1 MLKRKTVSMKHNSK
15 IRGTLVGKVEVCYWK
30 SKGHPIFGVV
40 SLPPKD
46 WPCNCINTPA
56 PGAASTAAST
66 SPIRIERKHTHTE
79 QRYNLHVYFLK

>member
-1 MLKRKTVSMKHNSK
+1 MKHNNK
-15 IRGTLVGKVEVCYWK
+15 IRGMLVGWK

-46 WPCNCINTPA
+46 WPCNCINTPD

-66 SPIRIERKHTHTE
+66 SPMRTEKNKTRTHTE
-79 QRYNLHVYFLK
+79 QKYNLHVFYFLK